1 MSGFRRNATELVFL
15 VFALAFVSLA
25 VVGAVRAYSSVPF
38 WDMWDGYLGFYVK
51 ASSGEWS
58 AWWAQH
64 NEHRVVLARLFFW
77 MDIAVFQ
84 GTGWFLI
91 LVNYLLL
98 ALVCVVFLLAWR
110 EQSGGKVGVVGFFLI
125 AWLFSW
131 SQENNLTWGFQS
143 QFILAQLL
151 PLAAFYM
158 LHKSVSAE
166 RHALPYFA
174 AATLSGFLAIGSM
187 ANGVLTLPLM
197 TLFCVLVRCGWRR
210 CCFLAVLSI
219 LGLWSY
225 FYGYIAPG
233 GHGSLGQA
241 LRENPGG
248 LIKYVLTYVGG
259 PFYYLARGG
268 AIGLMLAKVAGG
280 LLILSSAVFA
290 WQSLKNPKRSTLQLA
305 MLFFILYVGGTALG
319 TAGGRLIFGVEQALS
334 SRYMTPAL
342 MAWAALMVLCG
353 PLILASAR
361 WAVGSVLLALLV
373 AMLPQQLTALESKR
387 DVMFERNVAALAIE
401 LGVKDQAQIGNVFP
415 NADWALSLAKVP
427 VESNLSIFGLPPLAD
442 LRERIGQQSGRKNH
456 PVRECLGHLDEIQE
470 VPEDPR
476 FVRIRGWIFD
486 PSTQQQPETLS
497 IVDGDGKAVGF
508 ALLGQPRPDVGLAV
522 GEKAN
527 QSGFKGY
534 LLSEK
539 QGMSVFAVGEGVQCR
554 LSSNVPVLLFKVLQ
568 SGGPALAPSVSTAS
582 ILEGNEWLGKDFEK
596 SSIPGMKVLG
606 SFINSD
612 ADVGSLTLR
621 MKRGDRLLYRSGPP
635 SGRQVVDVLDAG
647 LAPVLLP
654 VATEWKLLEFSS
666 KKLPAEFLITFCDRG
681 KDWGEWSALML
692 KDPR

>member
-1 MSGFRRNATELVFL
+1 MYQFRRNATELLFL
-15 VFALAFVSLA
+15 IFALVFVSLA
-25 VVGAVRAYSSVPF
+25 VVGAVRAYSPVPF
-38 WDMWDGYLGFYVK
+38 WDMWNDYLGFYVK

-64 NEHRVVLARLFFW
+64 NEHRLVLARLFFW
-77 MDIAVFQ
+77 LDLALLQ
-84 GTGWFLI
+84 GTVWFLI

-110 EQSGGKVGVVGFFLI
+110 EQSGGKVGPGGWFLV

-131 SQENNLTWGFQS
+131 LQHENLTWGFQS

-151 PLAAFYM
+151 PLTAFYL
-158 LHKSVSAE
+158 LHKSVSEE
-166 RHALPYFA
+166 RHSLRYFS

-219 LGLWSY
+219 LSLWVY
-225 FYGYIAPG
+225 FYGYTAPG
-233 GHGSLGQA
+233 GHGSLGHA

-248 LIKYVLTYVGG
+248 LIQYVLAYVGG

-290 WQSLKNPKRSTLQLA
+290 WQSLKNPKRSSLQLA
-305 MLFFILYVGGTALG
+305 MLFFILYVGGTAFG

-342 MAWAALMVLCG
+342 MAWAALIVLSA
-353 PLILASAR
+353 PLILAGAR

-387 DVMFERNVAALAIE
+387 DVLFERNVAALAIE
-401 LGVKDQAQIGNVFP
+401 LGVKDQTQIGHVFP

-427 VESNLSIFGLPPLAD
+427 VERNLSIFGLPPLAD
-442 LRERIGQQSGRKNH
+442 LREGIGQQSGRKSD

-470 VPEDPR
+470 VPEDRR

-527 QSGFKGY
+527 KSGFKGY

-539 QGMSVFAVGEGVQCR
+539 QGMPVFAVGEDVQCR
-554 LSSNVPVLLFKVLQ
+554 LSSNVPVTLFKVIQ
-568 SGGPALAPSVSTAS
+568 SNDPALAASVSTSS
-582 ILEGNEWLGKDFEK
+582 ILEGNEWLGKDFAK
-596 SSIPGMKVLG
+596 SSVPGMTVLG
-606 SFINSD
+606 SLINSD

-621 MKRGDRLLYRSGPP
+621 MKRGDRLLYRSGPTA
-635 SGRQVVDVLDAG
+635 GQQVVEVLNSG
-647 LAPVLLP
+647 LAPALLP

-666 KKLPAEFLITFCDRG
+666 EKLPAEFLVMFSDRG
-681 KDWGEWSALML
+681 DGWGEWSAVAV
-692 KDPR
+692 KN